1 MAPDEAALVERARCG
16 DAAAFE
22 VLFRRYH
29 GPVFRLCRTYT
40 SSDQDAMDL
49 AQDAFLK
56 AYRGLKRLA
65 KPEAFPAW
73 LYTIA
78 RNVARNA
85 VTRRPPPAEAL
96 DEAREPASTTGVED
110 QVLRAEARVLAAEI
124 LATLPAG
131 RPRQCA
137 ELFYLED
144 LEVGEVA
151 RRLDVSVSSV
161 TTALGRARAWLRKH
175 LLLRLCELRGYTA

>member
-110 QVLRAEARVLAAEI
+110 QVLRAEARVLAELQRLQDDPPDSRELQRAINGLSAE
-124 LATLPAG
+124 
-131 RPRQCA
+131 
-137 ELFYLED
+137 
-144 LEVGEVA
+144 EVVA
-151 RRLDVSVSSV
+151 HYQRHTAWTSDEEPGGFEQGNLDFV
-161 TTALGRARAWLRKH
+161 TGFDCS
-175 LLLRLCELRGYTA
+175 LLNAP